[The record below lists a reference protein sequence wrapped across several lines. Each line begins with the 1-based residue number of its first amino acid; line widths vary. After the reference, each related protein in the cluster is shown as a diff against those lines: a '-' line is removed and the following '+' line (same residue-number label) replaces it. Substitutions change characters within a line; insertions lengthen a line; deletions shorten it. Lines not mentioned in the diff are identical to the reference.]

1 MAKPQKRNA
10 QGAGTIRKKTVARNG
25 KEYTYWEARYT
36 AGTDPGT
43 GKQIQKSISGKTQAE
58 VRKKLISVIGK
69 IDNSCYTEPE
79 KITVKEWLEI
89 WQAEY
94 IGDVKPF
101 TVKSYETQINRHIVP
116 ALGAVKLAAL
126 TTPQIQ
132 KFYNAL
138 GTGDKPLSP
147 KSIKNVHGVLHRAL
161 QQAVE
166 VKYIMYNPSDACKLP
181 RVEKK
186 EIQPFTETQIKEFL
200 AAVENHRF
208 ASLYK
213 ATIFTGMREGEV
225 MGLQWSCVDFANG
238 TITISKQ
245 LQKEKKKNAKYYL
258 APLKNDK
265 TRIIVPAPFVMQ
277 LLKKRREEQ
286 ILQRF
291 KMGEAWNNEFDLVFT
306 DETGKHLAH
315 ATVYNCFKR
324 IAASIGAPNSRF
336 HDLRHSYAV
345 AAIQSGD
352 DIKTIQGN
360 LGHATASFTL
370 DVYGH
375 VSEQMKKQSSER
387 MEKFINSVK
396 NA

>member
-1 MAKPQKRNA
+1 MPKRAA
-10 QGAGTIRKKTVARNG
+10 QGAGTIRKKTVIRNG
-25 KEYTYWEARYT
+25 KEYTYWEARYST
-36 AGTDPGT
+36 GTDTGS
-43 GKQIQKSISGKTQAE
+43 GKQIQKSISGKTQKEVREKLAE
-58 VRKKLISVIGK
+58 VTVQIDKGLSVDK
-69 IDNSCYTEPE
+69 T

-101 TVKSYETQINRHIVP
+101 TVKSYQTQIECHILP
-116 ALGAVKLAAL
+116 SLGAVKLSAL

-132 KFYNAL
+132 KFYNSL
-138 GTGDKPLSP
+138 GKEKKPLSA
-147 KSIKNVHGVLHRAL
+147 KSIKNIHGVLHRAL

-166 VKYIMYNPSDACKLP
+166 INYIPYNPSDACKLP

-186 EIQPFTETQIKEFL
+186 EIQPLNDEQIKQL
-200 AAVENHRF
+200 LSAVAGHK
-208 ASLYK
+208 YK
-213 ATIFTGMREGEV
+213 TIYEVTIFTGMRQGEV
-225 MGLQWSCVDFANG
+225 LGLQWSNIDFKNG

-245 LQKEKKKNAKYYL
+245 LQKEKKKQGKYYL

-265 TRIIVPAPFVMQ
+265 ARTMIPAPFVMQ
-277 LLKKRREEQ
+277 LLKNRREEQ
-286 ILQRF
+286 ILQHF
-291 KMGEAWNNEFDLVFT
+291 KAGASWNNEFDLVFT
-306 DETGKHLAH
+306 DELGKHLVH
-315 ATVYNCFKR
+315 GTVYKNYKR
-324 IAASIGAPNSRF
+324 LAADIGVPSSRF

-352 DIKTIQGN
+352 DIKTVQGN

-387 MEKFINSVK
+387 MEQFIKSVK

>member
-1 MAKPQKRNA
+1 MAKRNA
-10 QGAGTIRKKTVARNG
+10 QGAGTIRKKTVIRNG
-25 KEYTYWEARYT
+25 KEYTYWEARYSV
-36 AGTDPGT
+36 GTDTGS

-58 VRKKLISVIGK
+58 VRKKLTSVIGK
-69 IDNSCYTEPE
+69 IDNSTYSEAPD

-101 TVKSYETQINRHIVP
+101 TVKSYQTQIENHIVP
-116 ALGAVKLAAL
+116 ALGAVKLSAL
-126 TTPQIQ
+126 NTPQIQ

-138 GTGDKPLSP
+138 GKGDKPLSP

-181 RVEKK
+181 RVERK
-186 EIQPFTETQIKEFL
+186 EIQPFSDAQIKQFL
-200 AAVENHRF
+200 TAVESHRF
-208 ASLYK
+208 ATLYK
-213 ATIFTGMREGEV
+213 VTLFTGMREGEV

-245 LQKEKKKNAKYYL
+245 LQKEKQKNAQYYL

-265 TRIIVPAPFVMQ
+265 TRIIVPAPSVMR
-277 LLKKRREEQ
+277 LLKARREEQ

-291 KMGEAWNNEFDLVFT
+291 KMGAEWNNEFDLVFT

-324 IAASIGAPNSRF
+324 IAASIGAPNTRF

-352 DIKTIQGN
+352 DIKTVQGN

-396 NA
+396 EA

>member
-1 MAKPQKRNA
+1 MPKRNA
-10 QGAGTIRKKTVARNG
+10 QGSGTIRKKTVIRNG
-25 KEYTYWEARYT
+25 KEYTFWEARYSV
-36 AGTDPGT
+36 GTDTGS
-43 GKQIQKSISGKTQAE
+43 GKQVQKSISGKTQAE
-58 VRKKLISVIGK
+58 VRKKLTSVIGK
-69 IDNSCYTEPE
+69 IDNSTYAVPE
-79 KITVKEWLEI
+79 KITLKEWLEI

-101 TVKSYETQINRHIVP
+101 TVKSYQTQIDCHIVP
-116 ALGAVKLAAL
+116 ALGAVKLSSL

-138 GTGDKPLSP
+138 CKGDKPLAP

-161 QQAVE
+161 KQAVE

-186 EIQPFTETQIKEFL
+186 EIQPLNEEQIKQFL
-200 AAVENHRF
+200 AAVARHK
-208 ASLYK
+208 YK
-213 ATIFTGMREGEV
+213 MIYEVTIFTGMREGEV
-225 MGLQWSCVDFANG
+225 LGLQWSNIDFKNG

-245 LQKEKKKNAKYYL
+245 LQKEKKKQGKYYL

-265 TRIIVPAPFVMQ
+265 ARTMIPAPFVIQ
-277 LLKKRREEQ
+277 LLKKQREEQ

-291 KMGEAWNNEFDLVFT
+291 KAGASWNNEFELVFT
-306 DETGKHLAH
+306 DELGKHLVH
-315 ATVYNCFKR
+315 GTVYKNYKR
-324 IAASIGAPNSRF
+324 LAADIGVPSSRF

-352 DIKTIQGN
+352 DIKTVQGN

-387 MEKFINSVK
+387 MEQFINSVK

>member
-1 MAKPQKRNA
+1 MPKRNA
-10 QGAGTIRKKTVARNG
+10 QGAGTIRKKTVIRNG
-25 KEYTYWEARYT
+25 KEYTYWEARYSV
-36 AGTDPGT
+36 GTDTGS

-58 VRKKLISVIGK
+58 VRKKLTSVIGK
-69 IDNSCYTEPE
+69 IDNSTYSEAPD

-101 TVKSYETQINRHIVP
+101 TVKSYQTQIENHIVP
-116 ALGAVKLAAL
+116 ALGAVKLSAL
-126 TTPQIQ
+126 NTPQIQ

-138 GTGDKPLSP
+138 GKGDKPLSP

-181 RVEKK
+181 RVERK
-186 EIQPFTETQIKEFL
+186 EIQPFNDLQIKQFL
-200 AAVENHRF
+200 AAVESHRF
-208 ASLYK
+208 ATLYK
-213 ATIFTGMREGEV
+213 VTLFTGMREGEV

-245 LQKEKKKNAKYYL
+245 LQKEKQKNAKYYL

-265 TRIIVPAPFVMQ
+265 TRIIVPAPSVMR
-277 LLKKRREEQ
+277 LLKERREEQ

-291 KMGEAWNNEFDLVFT
+291 KMGAEWSNEFDLVFT

-315 ATVYNCFKR
+315 ATVYSCFKR
-324 IAASIGAPNSRF
+324 IAASIGAPNTRF

-352 DIKTIQGN
+352 DIKTVQGN

-396 NA
+396 EA

>member
-1 MAKPQKRNA
+1 MPKRNA
-10 QGAGTIRKKTVARNG
+10 QGSGTIRKKTVIRNG
-25 KEYTYWEARYT
+25 KEYTFWEARYST
-36 AGTDPGT
+36 GTDTGS
-43 GKQIQKSISGKTQAE
+43 GKQIQKSISGKTQKE
-58 VRKKLISVIGK
+58 VRQKLTSIIGK
-69 IDNSCYTEPE
+69 IDNSTYTEPE
-79 KITVKEWLEI
+79 KVTVKQWLET

-101 TVKSYETQINRHIVP
+101 TVKSYQTQIDCHIVP
-116 ALGAVKLAAL
+116 ALGAVKLSAL

-138 GTGDKPLSP
+138 GKGDKPLSP

-186 EIQPFTETQIKEFL
+186 EIQPFNETQIREFL
-200 AAVENHRF
+200 TAIENHRF
-208 ASLYK
+208 GTLYK
-213 ATIFTGMREGEV
+213 VTIFTGMREGEV
-225 MGLQWSCVDFANG
+225 MGLQWSCVDFSNG

-315 ATVYNCFKR
+315 STVYNCFKR
-324 IAASIGAPNSRF
+324 VAASIGAPNSRF

-352 DIKTIQGN
+352 DIKTVQGN

-396 NA
+396 DA